1 MLPRE
6 IIDEAVGHAKLPI
19 YEDNAKAVAIFAED
33 LATQWRCSMSGPVGL
48 DYNVMP
54 FIFDVH
60 GITDKEEQAD
70 LYWCWKR
77 MERAALAAIHRK

>member
-1 MLPRE
+1 
-6 IIDEAVGHAKLPI
+6 
-19 YEDNAKAVAIFAED
+19 
-33 LATQWRCSMSGPVGL
+33 MSGPVGL
-48 DYNVMP
+48 DYNVVP